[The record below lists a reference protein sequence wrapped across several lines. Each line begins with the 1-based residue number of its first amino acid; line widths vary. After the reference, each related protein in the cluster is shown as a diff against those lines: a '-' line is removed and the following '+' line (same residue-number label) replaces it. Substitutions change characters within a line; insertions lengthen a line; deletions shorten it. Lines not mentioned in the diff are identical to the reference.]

1 MSKVIELYDLPPV
14 RLESVRRYLS
24 ATGWRQLKQKVG
36 VSSAVPYEM
45 YRSEALASAKTQLIL
60 PFSETAA
67 DWTWRVRDAIQ
78 TLSETET
85 RSTSEIVHSIQRV
98 GYDIVRSAIPSE
110 QVKDDTV
117 RLTAATE
124 FVTNMRSLLAAAATT
139 EKRPLPYFGR
149 LLKDSVQFA
158 DACRFGHTYRGSFG
172 FVVESPLPD
181 PEPLPLLPENP
192 TIPFERRVIQRLA
205 RGIGTVVGAT
215 DAQDTKIITSSV
227 ATGLSANG
235 CEQLADLIENVNPSG
250 LKISFDLSPA
260 WNTAREMNL
269 ATFDVNASHAE
280 VCRSAARE
288 LRRDDSIRPVR
299 VAGRVIRLQNQTDPT
314 DLSSKTGEHEILVLW
329 GSKDLGDI
337 LVRVNLAPADYLLA
351 VAAHGSGRPVWVSGS
366 LTKSGRQWFLSQP
379 YDFEVPTQ
387 GELPLD
393 GDES

>member
-24 ATGWRQLKQKVG
+24 ATGWRQLKQKAG

-45 YRSEALASAKTQLIL
+45 YRSESLASAKTQLIL
-60 PFSETAA
+60 PFSEAAA

-85 RSTSEIVHSIQRV
+85 RSTAEIVHSIQRV

-117 RLTAATE
+117 QLTAAAE
-124 FVTNMRSLLAAAATT
+124 FVANMRSLLAAAATT

-205 RGIGTVVGAT
+205 RGIGAVVGAT
-215 DAQDTKIITSSV
+215 DAQDTKMITSSV

-235 CEQLADLIENVNPSG
+235 CEQLADLIETVNPSG

-269 ATFDVNASHAE
+269 ATFNVNARHAE

-288 LRRDDSIRPVR
+288 LRRDDTIRPVR

-337 LVRVNLAPADYLLA
+337 LVRVNLSPTDYLLA
-351 VAAHGSGRPVWVSGS
+351 VTAHGAGRPVWVSGS
-366 LTKSGRQWFLSQP
+366 LAKSGRQWFLSQP

-387 GELPLD
+387 GELAL
-393 GDES
+393 GEDES